1 MISPH
6 LGTGKVRNS
15 ESERREYT
23 QEVDLRE
30 PTGLK
35 RDLEHQHA
43 HDSWTG
49 GNGLGGLRAR
59 SAARLPDSAR
69 STLVRQP
76 DALRNTCP
84 EVLEGPGSH
93 DGTSDTVSG
102 NCAARQVRSN
112 LVRCTGSWKPGR
124 RTRADRG
131 QVRRPRPGA
140 GIRRRE
146 GGRARPRLPQ
156 SAGSGERLFPG
167 AGLSPAR
174 RAAQSPA
181 PATTTAPAGR
191 PWAGSDARR
200 QALPGLL
207 RRPRR
212 RKQRGPSPVLARRR
226 RRRCC
231 RRLRVRAS
239 GPARPGLARAGSAAA
254 GPRLSMETI

>member
-1 MISPH
+1 MFANRRFAKLCAYCWNDLRSFTGH
-6 LGTGKVRNS
+6 KVQDSEFGTGKVRNS

-102 NCAARQVRSN
+102 NCAARQEAART
-112 LVRCTGSWKPGR
+112 LTGVGP
-124 RTRADRG
+124 
-131 QVRRPRPGA
+131 PP
-140 GIRRRE
+140 
-146 GGRARPRLPQ
+146 PPPLLP
-156 SAGSGERLFPG
+156 
-167 AGLSPAR
+167 
-174 RAAQSPA
+174 
-181 PATTTAPAGR
+181 
-191 PWAGSDARR
+191 
-200 QALPGLL
+200 
-207 RRPRR
+207 
-212 RKQRGPSPVLARRR
+212 PSP
-226 RRRCC
+226 
-231 RRLRVRAS
+231 
-239 GPARPGLARAGSAAA
+239 
-254 GPRLSMETI
+254 GPRLGPGPTRSGSRGLSGRGAAALDGNYMTEYLGDIFMKELQELQTKTLMHLRQW